1 MDPGEI
7 SATPDELYAHQDS
20 MKSAAADA
28 KSEFKSVDD
37 ALRELE
43 TQFRGSAAT
52 AFAGRYVKWKGGA
65 DGTVESLKG
74 LAGFL
79 KGAADAFV
87 NTDSSLS
94 ESLEG
99 RGASTSALI
108 GARVEDLRGVAKDLR
123 KLADTIDGDAKSLL
137 AKLGLSQSE
146 IGGARSYDAV
156 GTFQKHWSDAR
167 KSIVESSNSAEQ
179 FLTAAA
185 GAYESLDQQLRE
197 ALTGDGSG

>member
-7 SATPDELYAHQDS
+7 RATPDELYAHQDS
-20 MKSAAADA
+20 MKSAASEA

-37 ALRELE
+37 ALKQLE
-43 TQFRGSAAT
+43 AQFRGTAAT
-52 AFAGRYVKWKGGA
+52 AFDGRYNKWKDGA
-65 DGTVESLKG
+65 DGTIESLKG

-123 KLADTIDGDAKSLL
+123 QLADTIDGDAKDLL
-137 AKLGLSQSE
+137 TKLGLEQYE
-146 IGGARSYDAV
+146 VGGRQSYDAV

-179 FLTAAA
+179 FLTATA
-185 GAYESLDQQLRE
+185 GAYESLDQQLRA
-197 ALTGDGSG
+197 ALTGDGSS